1 MDIRTWLRVGGEA
14 LAMGAMWKSLRQARA
29 DGDKLRMFDAIVHAL
44 AIATAIALVVR
55 EVRQERTLNNVLD
68 LED

>member
-1 MDIRTWLRVGGEA
+1 MDVRTWLRVGGEA

-44 AIATAIALVVR
+44 SIATAIALIVR
-55 EVRQERTLNNVLD
+55 EVRRERTLNSALD